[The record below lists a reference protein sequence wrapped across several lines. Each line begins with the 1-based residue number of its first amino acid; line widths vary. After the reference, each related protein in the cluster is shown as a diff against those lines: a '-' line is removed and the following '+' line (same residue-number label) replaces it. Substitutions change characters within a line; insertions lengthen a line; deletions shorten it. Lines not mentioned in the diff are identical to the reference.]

1 MNWKFYAASQPI
13 VYSRTDAVMK
23 ARQSHAPELARLEPM
38 SRTQIA
44 TRRIAEMW
52 RGLKLSQQFLI
63 VSAAATIAAMAVVGS
78 WLTHRIEGATAQQ
91 SAYDA
96 ALYVESVVG
105 ERIQGMAD
113 TPAFDVNVQRELEQ
127 LVVQTP
133 LGRRVL
139 SFKVWAKGAR
149 VIYANNP
156 KHIGKSYPATDILKS
171 AWSGTLQYEF
181 NSLNDTEDA
190 AEKEFN
196 VPLLEIYV
204 PVRKRFGGDVI
215 AVVEFYMDA
224 STLVDEIARAKRE
237 AWLLLAIIGLLVVS
251 ALYGMAHRAG
261 LTIDRQRN
269 ALNDRISD
277 LSRLLDQNLVLR
289 QRVEASSRRTAEIN
303 ERYLR
308 RIGSDLH
315 DGPAQLISLSLF
327 LLDAVHSGE
336 TATPAL
342 SSADSLS
349 NAEKNRIRE
358 ALQGALKEI
367 RELSIGL
374 SVPELDKSTIADTI
388 YEAIRA
394 HEHRAGTKVHVSL
407 AKLPEQTNSRD
418 TKLAIY
424 RFLQEGLNNTRQH
437 APKTQV
443 SVTAGPDEM
452 SSIMI
457 EIADE
462 GPGLDLAAVENSDRL
477 GLVGMR
483 ERIEC
488 IGGSLQ
494 IITAQGEG
502 TRLVARLPVTPGDHH
517 GP

>member
-1 MNWKFYAASQPI
+1 
-13 VYSRTDAVMK
+13 
-23 ARQSHAPELARLEPM
+23 M
-38 SRTQIA
+38 S
-44 TRRIAEMW
+44 
-52 RGLKLSQQFLI
+52 S
-63 VSAAATIAAMAVVGS
+63 
-78 WLTHRIEGATAQQ
+78 
-91 SAYDA
+91 
-96 ALYVESVVG
+96 
-105 ERIQGMAD
+105 
-113 TPAFDVNVQRELEQ
+113 
-127 LVVQTP
+127 
-133 LGRRVL
+133 
-139 SFKVWAKGAR
+139 
-149 VIYANNP
+149 
-156 KHIGKSYPATDILKS
+156 
-171 AWSGTLQYEF
+171 

-349 NAEKNRIRE
+349 IGEKNRIRE

-407 AKLPEQTNSRD
+407 EKSARPDRFPRHQACHLPLSAGGIEQHPPARAEDAGIRHGRPRRVEQHHDRD
-418 TKLAIY
+418 C
-424 RFLQEGLNNTRQH
+424 RQ
-437 APKTQV
+437 
-443 SVTAGPDEM
+443 
-452 SSIMI
+452 
-457 EIADE
+457 
-462 GPGLDLAAVENSDRL
+462 GPGTGPCRRRELRSLGTGRHARTHRVYRRLASDYN
-477 GLVGMR
+477 GPG
-483 ERIEC
+483 
-488 IGGSLQ
+488 
-494 IITAQGEG
+494 GEG